1 MRSWY
6 CWDFAEAVFV
16 SIGFFDENIWVQRY
30 IYFAKYL
37 YLCKVK
43 LNIISSYNEI
53 HFSDLDCI
61 CKIQHLCK
69 TQFRGLQ
76 ALVTER

>member
-53 HFSDLDCI
+53 HFSDLGCI
-61 CKIQHLCK
+61 LQIQDLSK
-69 TQFRGLQ
+69 ARNRGLQ
-76 ALVTER
+76 VLATER